1 MSKAKYV
8 KGDKI
13 KVCPIF
19 PPGHVRTPF
28 FIRGKKGIIEYFWG
42 TYPNPEELAYGRAG
56 TPDNPLYKVKFKQ
69 SDLWKNYS
77 GSTHDSLSIDIY
89 ENWLEPIK

>member
-1 MSKAKYV
+1 MNKAKYV

-13 KVCPIF
+13 KISSLF

-28 FIRGKKGIIEYFWG
+28 FIRGKNGIIDYFWG
-42 TYPNPEELAYGRAG
+42 TYPNPEELAYGREG
-56 TPDNPLYKVKFKQ
+56 VPGHPLYKVKFKQ
-69 SDLWKNYS
+69 FDLWENYE
-77 GSTHDSLSIDIY
+77 GSPRDSLSIDIY